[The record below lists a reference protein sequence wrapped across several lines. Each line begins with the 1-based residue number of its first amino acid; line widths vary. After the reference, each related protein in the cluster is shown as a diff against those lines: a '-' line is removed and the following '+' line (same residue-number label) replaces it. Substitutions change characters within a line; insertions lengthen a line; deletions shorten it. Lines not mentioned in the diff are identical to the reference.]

1 MKQIVYLIF
10 LCVFSNAIAQSV
22 RILGHVGVS
31 ENDPLIGVVVSVDFL
46 KIQTTTD
53 TLGYFGFSVDREF
66 ESIELTLQLEGYKTK
81 IIPIDLDHS
90 KEKIDL
96 GFWLLFPELDAV
108 EPLEVFDL
116 QSDDF
121 NDLEDNRSQ
130 FLGALQARRS
140 VFLEAAAFQF
150 SSSFFSARGLESQQQ
165 EIRVNGIRMN
175 AFDNGRAVW
184 SSWGGLNDMTNK
196 AQQTGFGIA
205 PTGSGF
211 GGVLGHTSFDLRPSN
226 FRKGNKISHAFS
238 NASYRFR
245 TMISHHSG
253 LNSKQWAYSFL
264 VSSRWGNQGYVTGTP
279 YRSFSG
285 ALLIEKKWNENW
297 SSWFTA
303 LYTPTTRARNAP
315 LTEEVFKIRGKQYN
329 PYWGIDDSKVRNTR
343 VGKTKTPI
351 LTFNQEWSPSDRLRF

>member
-22 RILGHVGVS
+22 RISGHVGVS
-31 ENDPLIGVVVSVDFL
+31 ENDPLIGVVVSVDSL

-53 TLGYFGFSVDREF
+53 ALGYFGFSVDREF

-150 SSSFFSARGLESQQQ
+150 SNSFFSARGLESQQQ
-165 EIRVNGIRMN
+165 EVRVNGIRMN

-184 SSWGGLNDMTNK
+184 SS
-196 AQQTGFGIA
+196 
-205 PTGSGF
+205 
-211 GGVLGHTSFDLRPSN
+211 
-226 FRKGNKISHAFS
+226 
-238 NASYRFR
+238 
-245 TMISHHSG
+245 
-253 LNSKQWAYSFL
+253 
-264 VSSRWGNQGYVTGTP
+264 
-279 YRSFSG
+279 
-285 ALLIEKKWNENW
+285 
-297 SSWFTA
+297 
-303 LYTPTTRARNAP
+303 
-315 LTEEVFKIRGKQYN
+315 
-329 PYWGIDDSKVRNTR
+329 
-343 VGKTKTPI
+343 
-351 LTFNQEWSPSDRLRF
+351 